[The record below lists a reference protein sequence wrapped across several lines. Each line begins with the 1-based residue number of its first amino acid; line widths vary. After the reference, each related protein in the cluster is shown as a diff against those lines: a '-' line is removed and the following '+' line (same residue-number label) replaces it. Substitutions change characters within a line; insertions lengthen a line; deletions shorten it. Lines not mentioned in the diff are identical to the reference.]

1 MTTPFRNWIRSD
13 REGQTLAVVAVSM
26 VALLAIMSLGIDLG
40 MAYTARA
47 EAQRVADSA
56 ALAGASVFWEAEP
69 TAAAADARAREFAA
83 RNVVRNRPVDP
94 VNDVMVWVLFD
105 EGKVRVRIERTGL
118 PAWFARFIGW
128 NELTVS
134 AVAAASVM
142 DTGAAECL
150 KPWAVIDLFHVD
162 GKRPVHEWDE
172 PLEFD
177 RNNSLHTYAPNNSR
191 THENVNLT
199 ETGYGAEPGN
209 FNSAT
214 GGGGDFGRKMVI
226 KAQDPNDP
234 NVAKPGV
241 FLPIRLPDDPNQ
253 VNCFSG
259 GGGAAAYRNDICG
272 CNSNPIEIDQEIPIE
287 PGNMVGPTRQ
297 GIRGLL
303 DQEKRNLV
311 WREPNTVTDPDG
323 NYLPP
328 GVVDASDRS
337 GPLVTNSSQ
346 IVNMVLIGPDQ
357 ITKSGM
363 QNVTVTNLAMFFIEG
378 IEGSGNNERVIGRF
392 FGPMKGTNP
401 KGKTTSPE
409 VKILRLVE

>member
-1 MTTPFRNWIRSD
+1 MTTLFRNWIRSD

-26 VALLAIMSLGIDLG
+26 VALLAIMSLGVDLG

-56 ALAGASVFWEAEP
+56 ALAGASVFWETEP

-150 KPWAVIDLFHVD
+150 KPWAVIDLFHVN
-162 GKRPVHEWDE
+162 GTRPESEWDN
-172 PLEFD
+172 PPEFD
-177 RNNSLHTYAPNNSR
+177 RNNPAYTYAPNNSR
-191 THENVNLT
+191 THEDSNLT
-199 ETGYGAEPGN
+199 ETGYGADDD
-209 FNSAT
+209 
-214 GGGGDFGRKMVI
+214 DFGRKMVI

-253 VNCFSG
+253 VDCFSG

-272 CNSNPIEIDQEIPIE
+272 CNSNPIEIDDEIPIE

-297 GIRGLL
+297 GIRELL
-303 DQEKRNLV
+303 NQENRTLV
-311 WREPNTVTDPDG
+311 WREPNTVVGDDG

-337 GPLVTNSSQ
+337 GPLVNNSPQ
-346 IVNMVLIGPDQ
+346 IVNMILIGPDQ

-363 QNVTVTNLAMFFIEG
+363 QNVKVTNLAMFFIEG